1 MVIPDAEIDKLVSS
15 LEISQQ
21 EAIELWL
28 CDNSYDEDEEQEKL
42 DETAKKV
49 HIMKDITPKTA
60 KKVRKPV
67 VKAVSDEKKALF
79 DEIFVNLQSIYGEN
93 AQIVRENKEISVKIG
108 EISFKVDVVQHRT
121 KKS

>member
-1 MVIPDAEIDKLVSS
+1 MQYKFNGKSVAIPDAEIDKLVTS

-28 CDNSYDEDEEQEKL
+28 CDNGYDEDEEQEKL

-67 VKAVSDEKKALF
+67 VKAVSDEKKTLF
-79 DEIFVNLQSIYGEN
+79 SQILRNLQYDYDEN
-93 AQIVRENKEISVKIG
+93 VFI
-108 EISFKVDVVQHRT
+108 D
-121 KKS
+121 